1 MTGIYKVQ
9 RKHGVKWYAIVNYTI
24 AGIHYQKKS
33 PVFDTQ
39 KEARAAEIELQ
50 TWVQQVIQEAELGH
64 TEPPTTLPE
73 YTDTAVTE
81 AQKRPQRLVA
91 PTFGQVW
98 KSTETRPKSQD

>member
-9 RKHGVKWYAIVNYTI
+9 RKRGVKWYAKVNYTI

-33 PVFDTQ
+33 PVFDSQ

-50 TWVQQVIQEAELGH
+50 KWVQQVIQEAELGQ
-64 TEPPTTLPE
+64 TDALADVPE
-73 YTDTAVTE
+73 HTDTAVTG

-91 PTFGQVW
+91 PTYGQ
-98 KSTETRPKSQD
+98 TETRPKSKN